1 MAKGERDWAQLDAFE
16 AEYQERLAA
25 ERKEISRDTRGQ
37 FYSPYLDLLAAV
49 ASGKDVDWLY
59 REAEKSRDDQTRRL
73 FALRGKIL
81 TLREKLAVPTDG
93 KSLLNIE
100 TPYVNLPVTKSG
112 PKSPVVA
119 AEPGETKPR
128 RIRFIADPVPEGH
141 LYPVTF
147 DEIRA
152 TLAELP
158 PEHVAPIHEIRLSNQ
173 KRTGADGDWLDGE
186 IRLHCLLTEGGKRL
200 MGRSESGMDVER
212 FGGAFEWE
220 GKKLYAAWPLESYK
234 VFVLRRVLVH
244 EVAHGVAEL
253 PGFAE
258 KVRRA
263 GSVEKF
269 CEQYAENFY
278 RPPGKSVRLGF

>member
-16 AEYQERLAA
+16 AEYRERLTA
-25 ERKEISRDTRGQ
+25 ERKEVSRYPNEPDGRG
-37 FYSPYLDLLAAV
+37 YSPYLELLAAV
-49 ASGKDVDWLY
+49 AAGKDVDWLY

-81 TLREKLAVPTDG
+81 SLREKLAGPNEK
-93 KSLLNIE
+93 KSLLDIE
-100 TPYVNLPVTKSG
+100 MPFVVLPVLKTEG
-112 PKSPVVA
+112 PKPH
-119 AEPGETKPR
+119 R
-128 RIRFIADPVPEGH
+128 LRFLADPVPIGH
-141 LYPVTF
+141 LYPITF
-147 DEIRA
+147 DDIKV

-158 PEHVAPIHEIRLSNQ
+158 SDHTATVQEIRLSNQ

-186 IRLHCLLTEGGKRL
+186 IRLHCLLTEDGKRL
-200 MGRSESGMDVER
+200 MARSESGTDVER
-212 FGGAFEWE
+212 FGGAFEWV
-220 GKKLYAAWPLESYK
+220 GKKLYAVWPLPAYRT
-234 VFVLRRVLVH
+234 FILRRVLIH

-253 PGFAE
+253 PGSAE

>member
-16 AEYQERLAA
+16 AEYKERLAV
-25 ERKEISRDTRGQ
+25 ERKEVSRSSSAFGERG
-37 FYSPYLDLLAAV
+37 YSPYLDLLGAV
-49 ASGKDVDWLY
+49 SAGQDVDWLY

-81 TLREKLAVPTDG
+81 SLREKLAIPTDG
-93 KSLLNIE
+93 ERLLDIE
-100 TPYVNLPVTKSG
+100 VQNVGVPAPT
-112 PKSPVVA
+112 PKS
-119 AEPGETKPR
+119 EPEKPR
-128 RIRFIADPVPEGH
+128 RIHFLADPVPTGH

-147 DEIRA
+147 DEIKA
-152 TLAELP
+152 VLAELP
-158 PEHVAPIHEIRLSNQ
+158 PEHTATVHEIRLSNQ

-186 IRLHCLLTEGGKRL
+186 IRLHCLIAEDGKRL

-220 GKKLYAAWPLESYK
+220 GKKLYAVWPLPAYK
-234 VFVLRRVLVH
+234 LFVLRRVLVH

-253 PGFAE
+253 PGYAE

>member
-1 MAKGERDWAQLDAFE
+1 DWAQLDAFE
-16 AEYQERLAA
+16 AEYKERLAM
-25 ERKEISRDTRGQ
+25 ERKEVSRSPGSVSERG
-37 FYSPYLDLLAAV
+37 YSPYLELLAAV
-49 ASGKDVDWLY
+49 AAGQDVDWLY

-81 TLREKLAVPTDG
+81 SLREKLDILADG
-93 KSLLNIE
+93 KTLLDIE
-100 TPYVNLPVTKSG
+100 IENADLPSPKPAKSG
-112 PKSPVVA
+112 P
-119 AEPGETKPR
+119 R
-128 RIRFIADPVPEGH
+128 RIHFLADPVPQGH

-147 DEIRA
+147 DEIKA

-158 PEHVAPIHEIRLSNQ
+158 PEHAATVHEIRLSNQ
-173 KRTGADGDWLDGE
+173 KHTGSDGDWLDGE
-186 IRLHCLLTEGGKRL
+186 IRLHCLITEEGKRL

-212 FGGAFEWE
+212 FGGSFEYE
-220 GKKLYAAWPLESYK
+220 GRKVYAVWPLPAYK
-234 VFVLRRVLVH
+234 TFILRRVLVH

-253 PGFAE
+253 PGYAE

-278 RPPGKSVRLGF
+278 RPSGKSVRLGF

>member
-16 AEYQERLAA
+16 AEYRERLTT
-25 ERKEISRDTRGQ
+25 ERKEVTRHSNDPDGRG
-37 FYSPYLDLLAAV
+37 YSPYLELLAAV
-49 ASGKDVDWLY
+49 AAGKDVDWLY

-81 TLREKLAVPTDG
+81 SLREKLDVPTEG
-93 KSLLNIE
+93 NRLLDIE
-100 TPYVNLPVTKSG
+100 TQIADLPAPASKATR
-112 PKSPVVA
+112 
-119 AEPGETKPR
+119 PR
-128 RIRFIADPVPEGH
+128 SIRFVADPIPPGH

-147 DEIRA
+147 DEIKA

-158 PEHVAPIHEIRLSNQ
+158 PEHVAPVHEIRLSNQ
-173 KRTGADGDWLDGE
+173 KRTGSDGDWLDGE
-186 IRLHCLLTEGGKRL
+186 IRLHCLITEDGRRL

-212 FGGAFEWE
+212 FGGSFEWV
-220 GKKLYAAWPLESYK
+220 GNKTYAVWPLAAYK
-234 VFVLRRVLVH
+234 TFVLRRVLIH
-244 EVAHGVAEL
+244 EVAHSVAEL
-253 PGFAE
+253 PGYAE

-278 RPPGKSVRLGF
+278 RPSGKSVRLGF

>member
-16 AEYQERLAA
+16 AEYKERLSL
-25 ERKEISRDTRGQ
+25 ERKEAKARG
-37 FYSPYLDLLAAV
+37 YSPYLELLTAV
-49 ASGKDVDWLY
+49 ASGRDVDWLY

-81 TLREKLAVPTDG
+81 SLREKLEVPTDG
-93 KSLLNIE
+93 KSLLDIE
-100 TPYVNLPVTKSG
+100 VEYAER
-112 PKSPVVA
+112 PVVA
-119 AEPGETKPR
+119 TEENKPR
-128 RIRFIADPVPEGH
+128 RVRFFADSIPEGH
-141 LYPVTF
+141 FYPVTF
-147 DEIRA
+147 EEIKA
-152 TLAELP
+152 TLDELP
-158 PEHVAPIHEIRLSNQ
+158 PEHVATVREIRLSNQ

-186 IRLHCLLTEGGKRL
+186 IRLHCLLTEDGKRL

-212 FGGAFEWE
+212 FGGAFEWS
-220 GKKLYAAWPLESYK
+220 GKRVYAVWPLAAYK

-253 PGFAE
+253 PGFSE